1 MERKLQKNELELWKE
16 ITKEDIKINDYISE
30 EMTQKKNMSVKK
42 RSEIIKKK
50 TDINKEK
57 NDLVYEEI
65 SFKEDKLQVNKRMK
79 SKLGRGLIRPEAT
92 LDLHGYNRVEAEKT
106 LKLFIN
112 TCINQEKRCILIV
125 TGKRNTTLG
134 AQSILREL
142 VPSWLD
148 SEMLASLVLAH
159 NYAIKKDGGDG
170 ARYVLLRKKR
180 LLNEKNC

>member
-1 MERKLQKNELELWKE
+1 M
-16 ITKEDIKINDYISE
+16 NDQISDKD
-30 EMTQKKNMSVKK
+30 KKDWQTFISG
-42 RSEIIKKK
+42 
-50 TDINKEK
+50 KEK
-57 NDLVYEEI
+57 IVDKD
-65 SFKEDKLQVNKRMK
+65 FKPQTKNHLKVR
-79 SKLGRGLIRPEAT
+79 S

-106 LKLFIN
+106 LKVFIN

-134 AQSILREL
+134 AKSILREL

-180 LLNEKNC
+180 LLNE

>member
-1 MERKLQKNELELWKE
+1 MERKLHKNELALWKE
-16 ITKEDIKINDYISE
+16 VTKEDIKINEYISE
-30 EMTQKKNMSVKK
+30 EMTQSQKSSIKKENITLEKNLDIKK
-42 RSEIIKKK
+42 R
-50 TDINKEK
+50 K
-57 NDLVYEEI
+57 NDLVIEETI
-65 SFKEDKLQVNKRMK
+65 FKENKLQVNKRTK
-79 SKLGRGLIRPEAT
+79 AKLGRGLIRPEAT

-125 TGKRNTTLG
+125 TGKRKTTLG
-134 AQSILREL
+134 AKSILREL
-142 VPSWLD
+142 VPSWLN
-148 SEMLASLVLAH
+148 SEMFSSLVLAH

>member
-30 EMTQKKNMSVKK
+30 EETQKKNIPIKK
-42 RSEIIKKK
+42 RNLNLKKNS
-50 TDINKEK
+50 DINEEK
-57 NDLVYEEI
+57 NDLVFEKTEL
-65 SFKEDKLQVNKRMK
+65 KENNFQVNKRMK
-79 SKLGRGLIRPEAT
+79 AKLGRGLIRPEAT
-92 LDLHGYNRVEAEKT
+92 LDLHGYNRVEAEKA
-106 LKLFIN
+106 LKVFIN

-134 AQSILREL
+134 AKSILREL

-180 LLNEKNC
+180 LLNE

>member
-1 MERKLQKNELELWKE
+1 MERKIQKNELALWKE

-30 EMTQKKNMSVKK
+30 EMVQKKNISIKK
-42 RSEIIKKK
+42 RSVNLKKHS
-50 TDINKEK
+50 DLNKEK
-57 NDLVYEEI
+57 KDLFFEETV
-65 SFKEDKLQVNKRMK
+65 FKENKLQVNKRMK
-79 SKLGRGLIRPEAT
+79 AKLGRGLIRPEAT
-92 LDLHGYNRVEAEKT
+92 LDLHGYSRVEAEKT
-106 LKLFIN
+106 LRLFIN

-134 AQSILREL
+134 AKSILREL

-180 LLNEKNC
+180 LLNE

>member
-1 MERKLQKNELELWKE
+1 MDRKLNKKELDLWKE
-16 ITKEDIKINDYISE
+16 VTKDDTKINNYISE
-30 EMTQKKNMSVKK
+30 DMIENNINTLNKEPTSN
-42 RSEIIKKK
+42 KK
-50 TDINKEK
+50 TSPSYTEK
-57 NDLVYEEI
+57 NQKLQDKL
-65 SFKEDKLQVNKRMK
+65 FFNHQKLQVNKRMK

-125 TGKRNTTLG
+125 TGKRKTTQG
-134 AQSILREL
+134 AKSILREL
-142 VPSWLD
+142 VPSWLN
-148 SEMLASLVLAH
+148 SEMFSSLVLAH

>member
-1 MERKLQKNELELWKE
+1 MERKLQKNELALWKE
-16 ITKEDIKINDYISE
+16 ITKDDIKINDYISE
-30 EMTQKKNMSVKK
+30 EMTQKKNISIKK
-42 RSEIIKKK
+42 RNLILKKHS
-50 TDINKEK
+50 DINKEK
-57 NDLVYEEI
+57 NNLVFEKTEL
-65 SFKEDKLQVNKRMK
+65 KENTFQVNKRMK
-79 SKLGRGLIRPEAT
+79 AKLGRGLIRPEAT

-106 LKLFIN
+106 LKVFIN

-134 AQSILREL
+134 AKSILREL

-180 LLNEKNC
+180 LLNE